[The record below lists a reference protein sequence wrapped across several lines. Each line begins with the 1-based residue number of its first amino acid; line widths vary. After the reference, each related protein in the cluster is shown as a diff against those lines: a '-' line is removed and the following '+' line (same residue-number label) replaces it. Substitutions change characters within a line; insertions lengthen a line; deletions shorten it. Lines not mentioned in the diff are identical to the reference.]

1 MLEEPSHLTSPKG
14 KVKRPKWQKKSK
26 KKKFFLFCVR
36 RESNPGP
43 IEAANTFVWQ
53 RWILPLN
60 HKRLKAET
68 PLLKAETS

>member
-1 MLEEPSHLTSPKG
+1 MLEEPSHLTKRESETPKMA
-14 KVKRPKWQKKSK
+14 KKI
-26 KKKFFLFCVR
+26 FFFCVR

-68 PLLKAETS
+68 PEGADA

>member
-1 MLEEPSHLTSPKG
+1 MLEEPSHLTKRESEAPKMA
-14 KVKRPKWQKKSK
+14 KKIQKKK
-26 KKKFFLFCVR
+26 IFLFCVR

-68 PLLKAETS
+68 PEGADA